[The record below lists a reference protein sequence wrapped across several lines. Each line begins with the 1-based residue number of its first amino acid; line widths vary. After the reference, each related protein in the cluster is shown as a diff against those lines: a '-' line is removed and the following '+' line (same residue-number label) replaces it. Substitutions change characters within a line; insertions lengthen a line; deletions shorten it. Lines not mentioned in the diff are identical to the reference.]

1 LASKFLILL
10 AAVAAVAAVP
20 PGALSSALVASFFA
34 SSFVACGQPGSGVPP
49 HSDAGPSAVR
59 ESDVPDSDVSDSDV
73 PDSDVSEDVPQVFPE
88 AGVPFLESLT
98 VTSAADV
105 SAIVLTPA
113 FSPDTFDYY
122 VSCAAGSNALAV
134 TATAGEGATVAI
146 DVSATTFQGALSQQ
160 SSGFAASQN
169 LSSLPVNAGQAVVAV
184 VESGGATSQY
194 WVRCLP
200 NDMPGWSWSLH
211 PENGALPSGYF
222 LVGDLYPNDWPGTT
236 AYAVV
241 FDENGVPVWFEPASP
256 AGYGAGGVDSPS
268 ENFVSY
274 LNFYNEGVG
283 PFTLFNLSSW
293 TTTVV
298 PNSTAWDQY
307 QVNLHELKYYPETG
321 NYLVI
326 GQPTTYGVDLTGVQI
341 GGTSMVGGPDGAIT
355 DCAILEISPS
365 DGSVVNSWL
374 ASEHFIT
381 KEVTTTPYEYG
392 TAADGGTIVDAYHCN
407 AIDID
412 PANNNLLISMRNANT
427 VIYMT
432 WPEGNIL
439 WKMGG
444 VNQSNNNA
452 PFVTVSSPFVG
463 QHDARLRNW
472 NQSCNGGAGQIT
484 MFDDETGGT
493 LGAARGII
501 YDVVVGSGD
510 STCADAGTPGMATV
524 AWQYS
529 GVGQSGDSGSMRELL
544 GATDPLWVI
553 GWGVGVTPYVFS
565 VIDQVTNEDLLDFAY
580 TDSEPSY
587 RAIPKPISNF
597 DLNLLRET
605 AGLTIPNSTFQ

>member
-1 LASKFLILL
+1 LASKSLIFR
-10 AAVAAVAAVP
+10 V
-20 PGALSSALVASFFA
+20 LSAFSLALVASFLA
-34 SSFVACGQPGSGVPP
+34 SNFVACGQPGSDVRSP
-49 HSDAGPSAVR
+49 DAGASDMR
-59 ESDVPDSDVSDSDV
+59 ESGVFD
-73 PDSDVSEDVPQVFPE
+73 DVPQVSPK

-98 VTSAADV
+98 VTSAAGV
-105 SAIVLTPA
+105 SEIVLTPG

-122 VSCAAGSNALAV
+122 VLCPAGSNSLAV
-134 TATAGEGATVAI
+134 TATAGAGATVAI

-169 LSSLPVNAGQAVVAV
+169 LASLAVNAGQAVVAV
-184 VESGGATSQY
+184 VKNGGATSQY

-200 NDMPGWSWSLH
+200 NDMPGWNWSLH
-211 PENGALPSGYF
+211 PDNGALPDGYF
-222 LVGDLYPNDWPGTT
+222 LVGDLYPTAPLGRS
-236 AYAVV
+236 AYAVI

-256 AGYGAGGVDSPS
+256 TGYGAGGVDSPS

-274 LNFYNEGVG
+274 LNFYNEGIG
-283 PFTLFNLSSW
+283 QFTVFNLSSW

-298 PNSTAWDQY
+298 PNSTVWDQY

-341 GGTSMVGGPDGAIT
+341 GGTSMVGGPDGIIS

-381 KEVTTTPYEYG
+381 KEVTTIPYENG

-407 AIDID
+407 AIDVD
-412 PANNNLLISMRNANT
+412 PANNNLLISFRNANT

-444 VNQSNNNA
+444 VNQTNNNA

-484 MFDDETGGT
+484 MFDDETEGT
-493 LGAARGII
+493 LRAARGII
-501 YDVVVGSGD
+501 YDVVVGPGD
-510 STCADAGTPGMATV
+510 STCADAGAPGMATV

-529 GVGQSGDSGSMRELL
+529 GAGQSSASGSMRELT

-580 TDSEPSY
+580 ADGEPSY
-587 RAIPKPISNF
+587 RAIPKPLGNF
-597 DLNLLRET
+597 DLTLLRET
-605 AGLTIPNSTFQ
+605 AGLAIPNNAFR

>member
-10 AAVAAVAAVP
+10 VP
-20 PGALSSALVASFFA
+20 SAFSCTLVISFFA
-34 SSFVACGQPGSGVPP
+34 SSFVSCGQSGGDVGRPDVGP
-49 HSDAGPSAVR
+49 PSAN
-59 ESDVPDSDVSDSDV
+59 
-73 PDSDVSEDVPQVFPE
+73 EDVPQVFPE

-105 SAIVLTPA
+105 SGIVLTPG

-122 VSCAAGSNALAV
+122 VLCPAGSNSLAV
-134 TATAGEGATVAI
+134 TATAGAGGKVAI
-146 DVSATTFQGALSQQ
+146 DVSATTFKGALSQQ

-169 LSSLPVNAGQAVVAV
+169 LSSLAVNSGQAVVAV
-184 VESGGATSQY
+184 VKNEGATSQY
-194 WVRCLP
+194 WVRCFP
-200 NDMPGWSWSLH
+200 NDMPAWSWSLH
-211 PENGALPSGYF
+211 PANGALPDGYL
-222 LVGDLYPNDWPGTT
+222 LVGDLYPSESRGT

-241 FDENGVPVWFEPASP
+241 FDKNGVPLWFEPASP
-256 AGYGAGGVDSPS
+256 TGYGAGAVDSTA

-283 PFTLFNLSSW
+283 QFTIFNLSSW
-293 TTTVV
+293 TTTVL
-298 PNSTAWDQY
+298 PNSTVLSQY
-307 QVNLHELKYYPETG
+307 QVNLHELQYYPKTG

-326 GQPTTYGVDLTGVQI
+326 GQPTTYGVDLTGVPI
-341 GGTSMVGGPDGAIT
+341 GGTTMVGGPDGVIS

-374 ASEHFIT
+374 ASDHFIT
-381 KEVTTTPYEYG
+381 KEVTVAPRNFG
-392 TAADGGTIVDAYHCN
+392 TVADGGTIVDTYHCN

-412 PANNNLLISMRNANT
+412 PANNNLLISIRNANT

-432 WPEGNIL
+432 WPEGDIL

-444 VNQSNNNA
+444 VNQTNNNA

-472 NQSCNGGAGQIT
+472 NQSCNGGVGQVT
-484 MFDDETGGT
+484 MFDDETEGT
-493 LGAARGII
+493 LRAARGII
-501 YDVVVGSGD
+501 YDVVVGPGD

-529 GVGQSGDSGSMRELL
+529 GTGQSSASGSMRELT

-565 VIDQVTNEDLLDFAY
+565 VVDQVTSKDLLDFAY
-580 TDSEPSY
+580 MDNEPSY
-587 RAIPKPISNF
+587 RAIPKPLSNF
-597 DLNLLRET
+597 DLTLLRET
-605 AGLTIPNSTFQ
+605 AGLTIPSSGSQ